1 MLDKDRGRRINE
13 QMERLNITYE
23 ELAEVCGVS
32 AKAVYKWTAG
42 HNLPAFRVIQLARA
56 LSCTTDYLLLGV
68 VGAKEDA
75 LLALVDSLPKS
86 DRLALFNYLDAI
98 YNKK

>member
-1 MLDKDRGRRINE
+1 MLDRSRGRRINE

-23 ELAEVCGVS
+23 ELAERCGVS

-42 HNLPAFRVIQLARA
+42 HNLPAMRVVQLASA
-56 LSCTTDYLLLGV
+56 LSCTTDYLLLGL
-68 VGAKEDA
+68 VGPKEDA
-75 LLALVDSLPKS
+75 LLALVNDLPQQDKV
-86 DRLALFNYLDAI
+86 ALFNYLNAI